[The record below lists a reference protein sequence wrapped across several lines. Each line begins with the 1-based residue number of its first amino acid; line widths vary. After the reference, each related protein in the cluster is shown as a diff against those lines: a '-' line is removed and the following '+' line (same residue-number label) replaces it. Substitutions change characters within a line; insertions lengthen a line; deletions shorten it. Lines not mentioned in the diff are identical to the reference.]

1 MSRFRKSK
9 WLSVVISSLVVIG
22 SMTGCGQG
30 GSQGDNSSSSGTMT
44 DSSAA
49 VSVDDILT
57 DVIEIEQ
64 SDSYQFDAEE
74 IMYLSGVKATAYT
87 PGTQYTLR
95 DLDGDSISELLISVG
110 ETIGV
115 YAYDEST
122 NQAKSTTEYDDKIDE
137 LLDDPEVVW
146 VDSESQW
153 VDGSIFGVAKQT
165 GDPGVKTDFYTSSCY
180 DWLTDAKVAA
190 QGDSVASIDS
200 DESIEE
206 KMIEIF
212 NDRDNYKDE
221 DIERIRGFY
230 DIATNWDK
238 RNEEGIEPVKKYFEA
253 IESIDSLSSMDEYL
267 ANPELDPFVMFMTFY
282 ITLDVKDTSEY
293 IVKLQGDE
301 FSILPRMYNNEEEED
316 RKLDRTEYDMTA
328 RYVLEKAGYASS
340 DVDRIMEEFYE
351 IENQLLEKDWPSEEE
366 DESDELLQTIP
377 IEEMASKCENFP
389 LGKLFEAYGISG
401 GKATVEYPEYLRT
414 LDALYTE
421 ENLSKL
427 KSYALA
433 HTAYEASSYLDLDT
447 RNAYYN
453 NMAEEATSQDA
464 EEEYGASAY
473 TEEALNDLY
482 MGTYLS
488 GKDIMGVA
496 AENAYITNFV
506 DDEER
511 EDISELAN
519 EIKDTFREIL
529 ENEEW
534 MSEEGKKAAI
544 AKLDNMEFSIL
555 RPDTLIDSS
564 YLEVDKDSNYLD
576 AYAALKVNTKKHNGE
591 FVGKERVKGD
601 WRYDLFTDAIT
612 TEDNCYYYGALNQF
626 FILDAFIND
635 NTYRLDMTREE
646 KLGTLGEVIGHE
658 LTHGFDPNGIQYDK
672 DGNMVVTD
680 DNPYGWMPEEDYN
693 AFMDRA
699 NKLSE
704 YFSEFTPYPY
714 NRCDGSLYWGEAAAD
729 IAGMSIGLKIA
740 SKYDD
745 FDYDTYFRSHAALW
759 VVQTTLIVE
768 QGDIFNEHPLYY
780 LRINATCQQFDEF
793 FETYDI
799 KEGDLMYLAP
809 EDRISIW

>member
-1 MSRFRKSK
+1 
-9 WLSVVISSLVVIG
+9 
-22 SMTGCGQG
+22 
-30 GSQGDNSSSSGTMT
+30 
-44 DSSAA
+44 
-49 VSVDDILT
+49 
-57 DVIEIEQ
+57 
-64 SDSYQFDAEE
+64 
-74 IMYLSGVKATAYT
+74 
-87 PGTQYTLR
+87 
-95 DLDGDSISELLISVG
+95 
-110 ETIGV
+110 
-115 YAYDEST
+115 
-122 NQAKSTTEYDDKIDE
+122 
-137 LLDDPEVVW
+137 
-146 VDSESQW
+146 
-153 VDGSIFGVAKQT
+153 
-165 GDPGVKTDFYTSSCY
+165 
-180 DWLTDAKVAA
+180 
-190 QGDSVASIDS
+190 
-200 DESIEE
+200 
-206 KMIEIF
+206 
-212 NDRDNYKDE
+212 
-221 DIERIRGFY
+221 
-230 DIATNWDK
+230 
-238 RNEEGIEPVKKYFEA
+238 
-253 IESIDSLSSMDEYL
+253 
-267 ANPELDPFVMFMTFY
+267 
-282 ITLDVKDTSEY
+282 
-293 IVKLQGDE
+293 
-301 FSILPRMYNNEEEED
+301 
-316 RKLDRTEYDMTA
+316 
-328 RYVLEKAGYASS
+328 
-340 DVDRIMEEFYE
+340 
-351 IENQLLEKDWPSEEE
+351 
-366 DESDELLQTIP
+366 
-377 IEEMASKCENFP
+377 
-389 LGKLFEAYGISG
+389 
-401 GKATVEYPEYLRT
+401 
-414 LDALYTE
+414 
-421 ENLSKL
+421 
-427 KSYALA
+427 
-433 HTAYEASSYLDLDT
+433 
-447 RNAYYN
+447 
-453 NMAEEATSQDA
+453 
-464 EEEYGASAY
+464 
-473 TEEALNDLY
+473 
-482 MGTYLS
+482 
-488 GKDIMGVA
+488 
-496 AENAYITNFV
+496 
-506 DDEER
+506 
-511 EDISELAN
+511 
-519 EIKDTFREIL
+519 
-529 ENEEW
+529 

-576 AYAALKVNTKKHNGE
+576 AYATLKVNSKKHSGE

-646 KLGTLGEVIGHE
+646 KMGTLGEVIGHE